1 MNIPLPIKHAA
12 MIVGGSCLTQAAI
25 NDLFYNQT
33 GTAAQI
39 TAIAIP
45 IFYVLKS
52 VFEAKRGALPK
63 LNPILISYIV
73 VALVVILG
81 NAYSLATVKGVCQ
94 FYKTCSNGQSD
105 SVETC
110 MSIHNQ
116 CRKEVTEA
124 GWISAKI
131 EKFDRSK
138 YNKARYWRSAAFD
151 ASGEC
156 VRLKTQAAANLC
168 TRMLEPGMDFIET
181 ENCYPIR
188 RLRRESLDRVIQLQ
202 QELFSLTQCNPD
214 IQNNLYF
221 RTFEPVGAFLYEN
234 LMPILALS
242 FCGLWHY
249 TEYQR
254 DQHARRN

>member
-1 MNIPLPIKHAA
+1 MNIPSPIKHVA
-12 MIVGGSCLTQAAI
+12 MIVGGACLTQAAV

-63 LNPILISYIV
+63 LNPVLISYIV

-110 MSIHNQ
+110 MSIHDQ
-116 CRKEVTEA
+116 CRDEMKKA
-124 GWISAKI
+124 QWLSADVQI
-131 EKFDRSK
+131 DSSK
-138 YNKARYWRSAAFD
+138 YNKARFWRSAAFD

-181 ENCYPIR
+181 KNCYPIR
-188 RLRRESLDRVIQLQ
+188 RLSRESHDRVIQLQ
-202 QELFSLTQCNPD
+202 QQLFSLTQCNLD
-214 IQNNLYF
+214 IPNNLYY

-234 LMPILALS
+234 LMTILTVS
-242 FCGLWHY
+242 FISLWSY
-249 TEYQR
+249 IEQQK
-254 DQHARRN
+254 DEHARRD